1 MILRLDKYLANQG
14 IGTRSEVK
22 KWIGTGKVCVNGEVV
37 KKPEVKVNSE
47 KDEIVVSGKILVYEE
62 FEYYLLNKPA
72 GVITAISDQRHKTVM
87 DLLDVTRKGLVPVGR
102 LDIDTEGLLLITND
116 GQLAHQLLSPAHHV
130 EKVYFAHIK
139 GKLPDNAKEQ
149 FLAGLDIGE
158 KKKTLPAKLEVLGK
172 KEEYTLVNVTL
183 CEGKFHQVKR
193 MFQALNCEVVYLKR
207 VKMGGLSLS
216 DDLAPGEYKKLSEEE
231 INVIK
236 CGSSTI

>member
-1 MILRLDKYLANQG
+1 M
-14 IGTRSEVK
+14 
-22 KWIGTGKVCVNGEVV
+22 
-37 KKPEVKVNSE
+37 
-47 KDEIVVSGKILVYEE
+47 
-62 FEYYLLNKPA
+62 
-72 GVITAISDQRHKTVM
+72 
-87 DLLDVTRKGLVPVGR
+87 
-102 LDIDTEGLLLITND
+102 ITND
-116 GQLAHQLLSPAHHV
+116 GQLAHQLLSPTHHV
-130 EKVYFAHIK
+130 EKVYFAHIE

-216 DDLAPGEYKKLSEEE
+216 DDLAPGEYKKLSKEE

>member
-1 MILRLDKYLANQG
+1 M
-14 IGTRSEVK
+14 
-22 KWIGTGKVCVNGEVV
+22 
-37 KKPEVKVNSE
+37 
-47 KDEIVVSGKILVYEE
+47 
-62 FEYYLLNKPA
+62 
-72 GVITAISDQRHKTVM
+72 ITATSDQRHKTAM

-116 GQLAHQLLSPAHHV
+116 GQLAHQLLSPTHHV
-130 EKVYFAHIK
+130 EKVYFAHIE
-139 GKLPDNAKEQ
+139 GKVPDNAKEQ